1 MACSE
6 SMKVDF
12 AISKLPVVRNVARFC
27 TLEVV
32 IDGIFVIATNA
43 IIQPSVW
50 TFSHKLSKFIYNRAI
65 KQKLLAIY
73 KVILFRDPDSF
84 TPEEAGHA

>member
-1 MACSE
+1 MAYSE

-12 AISKLPVVRNVARFC
+12 AIIELPVVRIVARFC

-43 IIQPSVW
+43 MIVFSVD
-50 TFSHKLSKFIYNRAI
+50 FHLPR
-65 KQKLLAIY
+65 
-73 KVILFRDPDSF
+73 
-84 TPEEAGHA
+84 